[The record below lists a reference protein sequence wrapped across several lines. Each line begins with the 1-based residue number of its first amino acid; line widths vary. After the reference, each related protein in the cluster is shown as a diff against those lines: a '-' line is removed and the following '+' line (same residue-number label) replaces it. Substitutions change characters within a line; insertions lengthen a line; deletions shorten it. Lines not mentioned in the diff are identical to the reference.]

1 MPDDPT
7 PGPVPEED
15 AVRALLGSL
24 RDPDPGVPPEV
35 AARLEARL
43 AELSGEPAESP
54 DPAHPQGTVVRLPP
68 RAAARRT
75 TRGLLVAAA
84 VAAVVGLGAVQVLDP
99 LGGGSDSPLS
109 ADTATSADQP
119 TAARDGDG
127 TESSEGSY
135 DAAGGAA
142 GAGEDQSRRS
152 TEELAA
158 EESGPQALD
167 SSPGST
173 GLPALTTR
181 SFALEVAALSAEPG
195 DAPQPPAACTPGGLE
210 PGTDVR
216 AVLLDSRPGVLALL
230 PPGTDGAAQ
239 DSRVA
244 EAWRCGDLAGPAG
257 TAAPPRVRV
266 VVAAR

>member
-7 PGPVPEED
+7 PGPVPDED

-24 RDPDPGVPPEV
+24 RDPDPDVPPEV

-43 AELSGEPAESP
+43 ADLSGEPAESP

-68 RAAARRT
+68 RAAGRRT

-99 LGGGSDSPLS
+99 LGGGSDSTLS
-109 ADTATSADQP
+109 ADTAVSADEP
-119 TAARDGDG
+119 TAARD
-127 TESSEGSY
+127 EGAGEEAY
-135 DAAGGAA
+135 DAAGGVA
-142 GAGEDQSRRS
+142 DD
-152 TEELAA
+152 EEPAT
-158 EESGPQALD
+158 EESGPQGL
-167 SSPGST
+167 SSRADAA

-181 SFALEVAALSAEPG
+181 SFALEVAALSTDAG
-195 DAPQPPAACTPGGLE
+195 DAPRPRASCTPGGLE

-216 AVLLDSRPGVLALL
+216 AVLLDSRPGVLALF